1 MTWHPMII
9 SGTATAV
16 LGVYLLLLKLSVNGR
31 RPFLALTWWWVAAP
45 ASTSAFVLALFTG
58 IAVSAFATAP
68 SMIDMASSTSIRL
81 DSTHDGFDGDDEL
94 VALSDYADAIGGS
107 PKPANPEAKASSMP
121 SVEEMIEKLA
131 ARLAQ
136 KPDDVRGWKMLGWS
150 YLNTGRADEAVRA
163 YETALRLVPGDEEI
177 AAGLEAA
184 RAARTA
190 SSVSPANEPS
200 ASAP

>member
-9 SGTATAV
+9 AGKATAV
-16 LGVYLLLLKLSVNGR
+16 LGVYLLLLKVSVNGR

-45 ASTSAFVLALFTG
+45 ASTSALVLALFTG

-68 SMIDMASSTSIRL
+68 ATMDMASSASIPL
-81 DSTHDGFDGDDEL
+81 DSTHDVFDGDAEL
-94 VALSDYADAIGGS
+94 VALRDYADAIGGA
-107 PKPANPEAKASSMP
+107 PMPANPETKASSMP

-150 YLNTGRADEAVRA
+150 YLSTGRADEAVRA
-163 YETALRLVPGDEEI
+163 YETALRLVPGDDEI
-177 AAGLEAA
+177 VAGLEAA

-190 SSVSPANEPS
+190 SSVLPANEPS